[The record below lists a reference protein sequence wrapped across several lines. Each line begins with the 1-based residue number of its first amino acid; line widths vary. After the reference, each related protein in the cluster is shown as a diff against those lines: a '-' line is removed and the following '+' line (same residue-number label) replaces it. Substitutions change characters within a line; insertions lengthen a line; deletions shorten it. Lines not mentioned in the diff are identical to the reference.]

1 MLFRHSQMST
11 GIFEAFDNRG
21 RLVTQFLSGAK
32 LTSSQPPPQP
42 AVAPAAQF
50 QGRQQQPIVS
60 FDTFAMQNMGG
71 NNQGMSGINGHSSSN
86 NNNNMNQNAGM
97 DIFPGNMN
105 LNEGGGMVHQRAQ
118 RNPSIIS
125 FGGRNMSFASERSY
139 GRAMSGLS
147 ALSIDW
153 ENMEDFDVNVDHSA
167 HINNNMS
174 SNNDP
179 LGGNDM
185 MMGPPT
191 GGGGGG
197 GGGVRRRSSFRQSF
211 MIGAGGAGG
220 RSNINNAAD
229 GGL

>member
-1 MLFRHSQMST
+1 MST
-11 GIFEAFDNRG
+11 NIFEAFDNRG

-32 LTSSQPPPQP
+32 LSSPQPPP
-42 AVAPAAQF
+42 APAQAVQF
-50 QGRQQQPIVS
+50 PERQQQPIVS

-71 NNQGMSGINGHSSSN
+71 NNQGMGGMNGRS
-86 NNNNMNQNAGM
+86 NMNQNPGM
-97 DIFPGNMN
+97 DMFQGNMN
-105 LNEGGGMVHQRAQ
+105 DGGGGGMMHQRAQ

-167 HINNNMS
+167 HINN
-174 SNNDP
+174 DP

-185 MMGPPT
+185 MMGSPI
-191 GGGGGG
+191 GGGDRAG
-197 GGGVRRRSSFRQSF
+197 RRSSLRQSF
-211 MIGAGGAGG
+211 MIGAGGATSSS
-220 RSNINNAAD
+220 SNVNNTSD
-229 GGL
+229 GGI